1 LTFVTT
7 RSVRI
12 QLEQAVYDRAREAA
26 KDDRRSLANWLA
38 VLVERTLEDKPSEPA
53 VRPTP

>member
-12 QLEQAVYDRAREAA
+12 QLEQAVYERARQAAEA
-26 KDDRRSLANWLA
+26 DRRSLANWLA
-38 VLVERTLEDKPSEPA
+38 VLVERTLEGKPGEQPEQPSP
-53 VRPTP
+53 